1 MAKTN
6 FDGSWKI
13 TKMEQWN
20 QADVDLV
27 VPGFVR
33 FDGETGEL
41 QFICVRGDL
50 SCVYTT
56 TRGRP
61 HVQWAWV
68 GQDEFDPCSG
78 SGRARIDKT
87 GKLVGFI
94 QIHHGD
100 GSAFEA
106 KKSAKRLEGY
116 QPGPKWGGRGRWR

>member
-1 MAKTN
+1 MAASD
-6 FDGSWKI
+6 FEGSWKI
-13 TKMEQWN
+13 TKMELWDQD
-20 QADVDLV
+20 AVDLV

-50 SCVYTT
+50 SCIYSTK
-56 TRGRP
+56 RGKP

-78 SGRARIDKT
+78 SGRARIDAK

-94 QIHHGD
+94 QIRQGD

-106 KKSAKRLEGY
+106 TRSATPLAGY
-116 QPGPKWGGRGRWR
+116 APGPKWGRRGRWR